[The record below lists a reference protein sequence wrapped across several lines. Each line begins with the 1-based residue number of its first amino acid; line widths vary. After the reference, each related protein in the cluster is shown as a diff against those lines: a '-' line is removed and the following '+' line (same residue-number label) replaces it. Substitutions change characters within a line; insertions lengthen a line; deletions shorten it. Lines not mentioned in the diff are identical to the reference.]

1 MTASTGTF
9 YSKTFTA
16 IDDTIFHLD
25 DDGNT
30 FLVGCNIH
38 CYTQDAY
45 YGNLT
50 VQGALIAANAVVWFD
65 KRVRVSDIWFKNKT
79 AGQNTTITITGVIG

>member
-1 MTASTGTF
+1 MASIGTF

-16 IDDTIFHLD
+16 IDDNPFQLD
-25 DDGNT
+25 DEGKA
-30 FLVGCNIH
+30 FLEGCNIH

-45 YGNLT
+45 YGNAG
-50 VQGALIAANAVVWFD
+50 VQAAVIAANAVVWFD
-65 KRVRVSDIWFKNKT
+65 KRVRVADLYFKNKT